1 MKLLWKITGGRPMR
15 LSHSAFYAHVSRRMV
30 MTYLDRLGRRW
41 LATGKWG
48 LVRVRLTDTEGK

>member
-1 MKLLWKITGGRPMR
+1 MR